1 MPTKKRVLKLNR
13 LVRRFAI
20 LLACSAF
27 TLVPMGTAFSQS
39 DRSGFGLPSPSGS
52 FLAGQEALNTLGT
65 NMAAQAFLD
74 ATQTQWESPEI
85 VERAFASLAAAGRID
100 EAESLARRMLELQP
114 GNNLAK
120 LLVATV
126 ALKERRYSS
135 SIRQMETLG
144 LDSFI
149 DISGLLVEAWAY
161 LGQSDLKA
169 AFAILERMEG
179 NGLENF
185 LIFHKALMAD
195 FAGDQRAVELAK
207 MAYEADPFISRSVE
221 VYARVLGNAGQ
232 FEAAIEVLDAYERE
246 GLSHPSLIPV
256 RADIEAGRLPGKYAT
271 NIAAGA
277 AELYHG
283 IGAAL
288 ARDGASDIAMVF
300 LQLGL
305 YLDPKSENI
314 ALAIGGLFDSAGRFE
329 LANEAYASIPDGSP
343 FKSGAAVLLA
353 ANLDDLGDRDGAIA
367 ELSAI
372 VKAEPDNV
380 EALTALGDML
390 RTDEQFGRAVEAYSR
405 IIDIVGGE
413 HPRDWRYFYVRGIA
427 YERNGEWDLAET
439 DLLRALELNPDQPQ
453 VLNYLGYSWVDQ
465 GINLEPALTMIEKA
479 VKAAPRDGYIVDSLG
494 WAIYKMGRYEDAVAI
509 LEEAVRLLPNDPE
522 INDHLGDAYWYAGRK
537 REARFQW
544 TIAKSVDRRGVVTKR
559 VAPKLENGLV
569 ES

>member
-1 MPTKKRVLKLNR
+1 MVPVG
-13 LVRRFAI
+13 A
-20 LLACSAF
+20 AF
-27 TLVPMGTAFSQS
+27 TQS
-39 DRSGFGLPSPSGS
+39 DRTNFGPPSPSGS
-52 FLAGQEALNTLGT
+52 FLAGQEALSTLGT
-65 NMAAQAFLD
+65 GMAAQAFLD
-74 ATQTQWESPEI
+74 ATQTQWESPQI
-85 VERAFASLAAAGRID
+85 IERAFASLAAAGRID
-100 EAESLARRMLELQP
+100 EAESMARHMLELEP

-135 SIRQMETLG
+135 AIRQMETLG

-161 LGQSDLKA
+161 LGQSNLKA
-169 AFAILERMEG
+169 AFAVLERMEG

-195 FAGDQRAVELAK
+195 FVGDRRAIEFAK
-207 MAYEADPFISRSVE
+207 QAYEADPFISRSVE
-221 VYARVLGNAGQ
+221 VYARVLGNARQ
-232 FEAAIEVLDAYERE
+232 FDAALEILDAYERE
-246 GLSHPSLIPV
+246 GFTHPSLEPV
-256 RADIEAGRLPGKYAT
+256 RADIEAGRLPGKYSP

-288 ARDGASDIAMVF
+288 ARDGAADIAMVF
-300 LQLGL
+300 LQMGL
-305 YLDPKSENI
+305 YLNPKSENI

-329 LANEAYASIPDGSP
+329 LANEAYASIPDDSP

-372 VKAEPDNV
+372 IEAEPDNV
-380 EALTALGDML
+380 EALTALGDLL
-390 RTDEQFGRAVEAYSR
+390 RSDEQFERAADAYTQV
-405 IIDIVGGE
+405 IEIVGGD
-413 HPRDWRYFYVRGIA
+413 HPRDWRYYYVRGIA
-427 YERNGEWDLAET
+427 YERSGEWDLAEA
-439 DLLRALELNPDQPQ
+439 DFLRALELNPDQPQ

-465 GINLEPALTMIEKA
+465 GINLEPALVMIEKA

-494 WAIYKMGRYEDAVAI
+494 WAIYKMGRYEEAVRI

-522 INDHLGDAYWYAGRK
+522 INDHLGDAYWFAGRK

-559 VAPKLENGLV
+559 VLPKLENGL
-569 ES
+569 EDS

>member
-1 MPTKKRVLKLNR
+1 MKRLIRPL
-13 LVRRFAI
+13 AI
-20 LLACSAF
+20 LLACSALA
-27 TLVPMGTAFSQS
+27 LVPVASALSQS
-39 DRSGFGLPSPSGS
+39 DSPGFGLPSPSGS
-52 FLAGQEALNTLGT
+52 FLAGQEALNTLGV

-85 VERAFASLAAAGRID
+85 IERAFASLAAAGRID
-100 EAESLARRMLELQP
+100 EAESLARHLLELQP

-126 ALKERRYSS
+126 ALKERRYTST
-135 SIRQMETLG
+135 IRQMETLG

-169 AFAILERMEG
+169 AFAVLERLEG

-195 FAGDQRAVELAK
+195 FAGDKQAIELAEK
-207 MAYEADPFISRSVE
+207 AYEADPFISRSVE
-221 VYARVLGNAGQ
+221 VYARVLGNAGR
-232 FEAAIEVLDAYERE
+232 FAEALEVLDAYERE

-271 NIAAGA
+271 NVAAGA

-305 YLDPKSENI
+305 YLNPKSDNI
-314 ALAIGGLFDSAGRFE
+314 ALAIGDLFDSAGRFE
-329 LANEAYASIPDGSP
+329 LANQAYASIRDGSP
-343 FKSGAAVLLA
+343 FKSGAAVLMA
-353 ANLDDLGDRDGAIA
+353 ANLDNLGDRDGAIA
-367 ELSAI
+367 ELGAI

-380 EALTALGDML
+380 EALTALGDLL
-390 RTDEQFGRAVEAYSR
+390 RSDEQYSR
-405 IIDIVGGE
+405 AIQAYTRIIGIVGGE

-427 YERNGEWDLAET
+427 YERNGEWEAAES
-439 DLLRALELNPDQPQ
+439 DFLRALELNPDQPQ

-465 GINLEPALTMIEKA
+465 GVNLEPALTMIEKA
-479 VKAAPRDGYIVDSLG
+479 VKANPRDGYIVDSLG
-494 WAIYKMGRYEDAVAI
+494 WAIYKMGRYEDAVRI

-544 TIAKSVDRRGVVTKR
+544 TIARSVDRRGVVTER
-559 VAPKLENGLV
+559 VIPKLENGLD
-569 ES
+569 EN